1 MYNFR
6 RHKLENRWKKED
18 KDPTVPAFSGE
29 PGITIGFPDNCNE
42 LDIFKCFITD
52 QLIGYI
58 TINTPLSI
66 LLQTQKQGLMPRP
79 EAGKM

>member
-1 MYNFR
+1 MNNLR

-29 PGITIGFPDNCNE
+29 PGITIDFPDNCKE

-58 TINTPLSI
+58 TIKTPLSI
-66 LLQTQKQGLMPRP
+66 LLQTQKQGLMLRP